1 MIPRAQRTP
10 HNYRVCRRGGPVMIG
25 EMTSRVRV
33 TVVALAALTLGLAA
47 LGYRWSVSAPA
58 SAPASEATAPE
69 PKVEAP
75 PARLQTVRVKRGD
88 NLVAVLARA
97 GVRVRVGHEVSA
109 ALSRGGADL
118 RRLKPGDSIDI
129 TWSPADEPTSINWQQ
144 SPWRGYAAV
153 AGEDGWT
160 VKVLETTP
168 DVRVVA
174 VQGQVERSLFEAI
187 DQVSEQPQLVLALV
201 NMFEWDFDFTA
212 DTRSGDR
219 FRLLVEKR
227 YAGESFVSYGRVLA
241 AQYTSAQRTL
251 TGIAYPPANDRFDH
265 FDLDGRSLRKS
276 FLKSP
281 LEFTRITSRFTYAR
295 PHPILGGTMP
305 HLAVDYAAPTGT
317 PVRAVGDG
325 VVSHAGWDGS
335 YGLMVRIRHRSG
347 YETIYAH
354 LSRLGPSAR
363 AGARVNQRQVI
374 GYVGSTG
381 RSTGPHLH
389 YEVIKSGGRVNP
401 LDEKFTPGDPIPARE
416 RAAFDEH
423 AHGLIQ
429 RLGAEAPFESEGTPP
444 GPGPLRIP
452 PDDGRAG

>member
-1 MIPRAQRTP
+1 MIAAMPLRIRL
-10 HNYRVCRRGGPVMIG
+10 I
-25 EMTSRVRV
+25 
-33 TVVALAALTLGLAA
+33 VVGLAVVGA
-47 LGYRWSVSAPA
+47 GLSVLGYRWA
-58 SAPASEATAPE
+58 SAPAPPPVSEATTPE
-69 PKVEAP
+69 PAGEAP
-75 PARLQTVRVKRGD
+75 GERLQTVQVKRGD

-97 GVRVRVGHEVSA
+97 GVRMRIGHEVA
-109 ALSRGGADL
+109 TALSRGGADL
-118 RRLKPGDSIDI
+118 RRLKPGDAIEI
-129 TWSPADEPTSINWQQ
+129 TWSPADEPTSVSWQE
-144 SPWRGYAAV
+144 SPWLGYAAV

-168 DVRVVA
+168 AVRVAA
-174 VQGQVERSLFEAI
+174 VQGHVERSLFEA
-187 DQVSEQPQLVLALV
+187 VEHVGEQPQLVIALV

-227 YAGESFVSYGRVLA
+227 YAGESFVTYGRVLA
-241 AQYTSAQRTL
+241 AQYTSSRRTL
-251 TGIAYPPANDRFDH
+251 TGIGYTPGKQRFDY

-305 HLAVDYAAPTGT
+305 HLAVDYGAPPGT

-325 VVSHAGWDGS
+325 VVAEAGWDGS
-335 YGLMVRIRHRSG
+335 YGLTARLRHRSG

-354 LSRLGPSAR
+354 LSRLAAGTR

-389 YEVIKSGGRVNP
+389 YEVVKNGRRVNP
-401 LDEKFTPGDPIPARE
+401 LNERFIPGDPIPARE
-416 RAAFDEH
+416 REEFERH
-423 AHGLIQ
+423 ARALLE
-429 RLGAEAPFESEGTPP
+429 RLDAEAPSEPEGPSTVPVEASPP
-444 GPGPLRIP
+444 T
-452 PDDGRAG
+452 DRAG